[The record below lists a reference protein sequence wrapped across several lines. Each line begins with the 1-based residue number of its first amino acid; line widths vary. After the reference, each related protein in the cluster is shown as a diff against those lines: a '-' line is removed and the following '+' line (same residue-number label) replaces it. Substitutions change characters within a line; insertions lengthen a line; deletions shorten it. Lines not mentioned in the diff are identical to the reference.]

1 MSIFEQNIELI
12 NEISKE
18 VKFEEPIEILKYPR
32 RILEVHFPVKMDDG
46 TIKYFKGYR
55 IQYNNALGPTKG
67 GIRFHPN
74 VSLDEV
80 ESLAFWMTFKCA
92 IANIPY
98 GGAKGGVVVDP
109 KKLSQNELEKLSRAY
124 IRAIHPV
131 IGINIDIPAPDVY
144 TNPQIMSWMMD
155 EYEQIKG
162 EHAPGMLTGKP
173 IALGGSQVRGYST
186 ALGGSYVVDELA
198 KTYNLSS
205 SNMKIAIQGFGNA
218 GSYLAK
224 ILYENG
230 YVIVAASDSKAG
242 VYNEKGLDINKLI
255 EHKAKTGSVKGFSG
269 SKEITNSE
277 LLELDV
283 DLLIPAAL
291 ENQINEK
298 NVDNIKARYIVELAN
313 GPVNHYADNKLT
325 EKGTIIV
332 PDILSNAGGVI
343 VSYFEW
349 VQNRMGY
356 YWTEEEVKE
365 KLQSKMTTAF
375 KAMLNFSREHGLSL
389 RKSAYAIAMKR
400 ILEAEKYRGRI

>member
-1 MSIFEQNIELI
+1 MSIFEQNIKLI
-12 NEISKE
+12 EEISKQ
-18 VKFEEPIEILKYPR
+18 VKFNESIEILKHPR

-55 IQYNNALGPTKG
+55 VQYNNALGPTKG

-92 IANIPY
+92 IAEIPY
-98 GGAKGGVVVDP
+98 GGAKGGVVVNP

-124 IRAIHPV
+124 IRAIHPL

-162 EHAPGMLTGKP
+162 EHVPGMLTGKP
-173 IALGGSQVRGYST
+173 LALGGSQVRGYST
-186 ALGGSYVVDELA
+186 ALGGFYVIDEL
-198 KTYNLSS
+198 KDVYGLDKS
-205 SNMKIAIQGFGNA
+205 KLKVAIQGFGNA

-224 ILYENG
+224 ILYDNG
-230 YVIVAASDSKAG
+230 YTIVAVSDSKAG
-242 VYNEKGLDINKLI
+242 IYNEDGLNIPKLI
-255 EHKAKTGSVKGFSG
+255 EHKKTTGSVKGFSG
-269 SKEITNSE
+269 TKEITNAE
-277 LLELDV
+277 LLTLNI

-291 ENQINEK
+291 ENQINEN
-298 NVDNIKARYIVELAN
+298 NVDNIKAKYIIELAN
-313 GPVNHYADNKLT
+313 GPVNHYADSELSKR
-325 EKGTIIV
+325 GIVIV
-332 PDILSNAGGVI
+332 PDILSNSGGVI

-356 YWTEEEVKE
+356 YWTENEVKE
-365 KLQSKMTTAF
+365 KLHDKITSAF
-375 KAMLNFSREHGLSL
+375 NIMLNFSKEHSLSL

-400 ILEAEKYRGRI
+400 ILEAERYRGRI